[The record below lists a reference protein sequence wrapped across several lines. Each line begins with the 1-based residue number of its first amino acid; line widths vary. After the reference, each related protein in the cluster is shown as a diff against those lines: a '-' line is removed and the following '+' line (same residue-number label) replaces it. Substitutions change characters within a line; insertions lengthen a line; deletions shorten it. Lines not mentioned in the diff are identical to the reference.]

1 MGERTTTKHH
11 KQQTE
16 EPQGTQWHPRGRL
29 SLGIIGLAIALLI
42 GAIVLLLSDSPALAT
57 SVSVIATVVPVLLE
71 MLGLN
76 QPLIPLSHRI
86 GKSQMSQISAIMLL
100 ALSIGLW
107 AVPVRRYLN
116 QPDCGILGCKPPT
129 VALRIAFGE
138 WETVQSDALP
148 VDEVLLTNIQTVLKQ
163 KLGCVDGL
171 QAIDP
176 FTDDI
181 LPELDLLITG
191 TLQQRPE
198 FVLTAQLMNPIV
210 RQSLQPVEVRRRL
223 AEGGVQNELTILA
236 LQNELFDKILRA
248 IDRHLD
254 PAAIGFV
261 ERIPTDNPDALR
273 LNNAAVEAAAQK
285 NYVKAVE
292 LLQEAIALDA
302 QYADAYNNLGYALR
316 QSGDLT
322 AAIAAYNDAV
332 GSLPC
337 VSLYHYNLAFAYE
350 KDQQYDR
357 AIAAYKAAL
366 ARNPAYTKALNNLG
380 YVYLQQG
387 DLTTSAQYLDHGLT
401 IDPDDAPLHKNRG
414 RVYLAQGNFDDA
426 IVQLK
431 QATTLFPGYA
441 EAYFFLAEAYD
452 RAHQP
457 KEACAALEAYEPLA
471 AADVQDDPDRPP
483 AAAMRSRMLNCATGV
498 TSP

>member
-1 MGERTTTKHH
+1 MGKRTPNRQAKQNNERH
-11 KQQTE
+11 
-16 EPQGTQWHPRGRL
+16 PDAQWHPRGRL
-29 SLGIIGLAIALLI
+29 LLGISGLTIAFII
-42 GAIVLLLSDSPALAT
+42 GAVVLLLSDSPALAT
-57 SVSVIATVVPVLLE
+57 SVSVLATVVPVLLE
-71 MLGLN
+71 LLGLN
-76 QPLIPLSHRI
+76 QPLIPFSHHM
-86 GKSQMSQISAIMLL
+86 GKSRAGLFAVIVLL

-129 VALRIAFGE
+129 VAIRLAFGE
-138 WETVQSDALP
+138 WKILQNDALP
-148 VDEVLLTNIQTVLKQ
+148 SDEILLTDIQTVLKQ
-163 KLGCVDGL
+163 KLGCVGGL

-198 FVLTAQLMNPIV
+198 FVLTAQLMNPTV

-223 AEGGVQNELTILA
+223 ERGGVQDELTILA
-236 LQNELFDKILRA
+236 LQNELFDKILRGV
-248 IDRHLD
+248 DRHFD
-254 PAAIGFV
+254 PATIGFV

-332 GSLPC
+332 NSLPC
-337 VSLYHYNLAFAYE
+337 VPLYHYNLAFAYE
-350 KDQQYDR
+350 EDQQYDR

-387 DLTTSAQYLDHGLT
+387 DLTASAQYLDQGLT

-431 QATTLFPGYA
+431 QATALFPDYA
-441 EAYFFLAEAYD
+441 EAYFFLAEAY
-452 RAHQP
+452 AQANQSQA
-457 KEACAALEAYEPLA
+457 ACTALAAYEPLA
-471 AADVQDDPDRPP
+471 AADAKDDPVRPP
-483 AAAMRSRMLNCATGV
+483 AAAMRSRMLNCE
-498 TSP
+498 P